1 MNHLPGRTPAVSM
14 SAGASVFRFNEALC
28 NELLSHLQ
36 NHQAPAVS
44 EVQFGC
50 INGRR
55 AAVYVVVHGG
65 NAHTLWL
72 DEDDVRDWFVARYSN
87 DLQQMHEIET
97 EILSA
102 FVEQLTKQRIN
113 DSQNY
118 HLHVAQAV

>member
-1 MNHLPGRTPAVSM
+1 MNQLPGRTPDISM
-14 SAGASVFRFNEALC
+14 DTDASAFRFNEALC

-44 EVQFGC
+44 QAQFGC

-55 AAVYVVVHGG
+55 AAVYVVDHGS

-72 DEDDVRDWFVARYSN
+72 DEDDVRDWFVARYSS

-102 FVEQLTKQRIN
+102 FDLQLMEQSIN